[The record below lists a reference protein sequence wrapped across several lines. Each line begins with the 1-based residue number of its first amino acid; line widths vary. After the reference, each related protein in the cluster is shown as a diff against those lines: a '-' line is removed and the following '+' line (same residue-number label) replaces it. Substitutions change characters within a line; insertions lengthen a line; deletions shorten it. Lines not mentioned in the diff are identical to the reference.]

1 MKENHESNKKK
12 KRKKKKKVRIH
23 KEKEDYLMPHQR
35 EKSSSC
41 SLHTM
46 KKKNWPK
53 MLSAANIHFYKY
65 KQYINIS
72 GKRLSPVQIR

>member
-35 EKSSSC
+35 EKSSSR

-46 KKKNWPK
+46 KKKELAEDAVCSK
-53 MLSAANIHFYKY
+53 HTFLQM
-65 KQYINIS
+65 
-72 GKRLSPVQIR
+72 